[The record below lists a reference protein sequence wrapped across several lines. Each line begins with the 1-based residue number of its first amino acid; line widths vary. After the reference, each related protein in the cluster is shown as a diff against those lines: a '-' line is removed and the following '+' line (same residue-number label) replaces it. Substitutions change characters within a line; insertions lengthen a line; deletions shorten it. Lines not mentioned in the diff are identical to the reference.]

1 MDVSRRLLKIA
12 HQNGAKAL
20 VMADL
25 RFLPFRAGVFSAA
38 VSMDT
43 SFGYLPNE
51 SDDAKNLTEEK
62 RALKKGGKLILDVYN
77 REHLTGKYG
86 GKPAEPKTLEY
97 PSFVLIQ
104 KRTVSPSGSQLCD
117 EWQIKTSDG
126 ETAVFEHT
134 VRLYLRSDL
143 ERMLVLAGFSLD
155 EVFGGYEAQPF
166 SADSSRLILVAS
178 AR

>member
-1 MDVSRRLLKIA
+1 
-12 HQNGAKAL
+12 
-20 VMADL
+20 
-25 RFLPFRAGVFSAA
+25 
-38 VSMDT
+38 MDT

-51 SDDAKNLTEEK
+51 SDDAQSLTEAK
-62 RALKKGGKLILDVYN
+62 RTLKQGGRLILDVFN
-77 REHLTGKYG
+77 REHLSGKYG

-117 EWQIKTSDG
+117 EWQIKTPDG

-134 VRLYLRSDL
+134 VRLYFRSDL
-143 ERMLVLAGFSLD
+143 ERMLASAGFSL
-155 EVFGGYEAQPF
+155 EGFFGGYESQPF
-166 SADSSRLILVAS
+166 NADSARLIFVAS